1 MFFRTTATVLAVS
14 GLSFFMSVSGQ
25 AQTAVSTAP
34 ATQSTATPTSSR
46 LTADYTVF
54 AGSTS
59 NATALV
65 NGMRNGTSVTLT
77 ASSTSTGSTPPP
89 ATFTPVTGKL
99 GNGEI
104 NIALSLAKADLAKQ
118 GITNPTP
125 AQLAAALNG
134 GTMTTATTTV
144 SMKGI
149 LAQRESGMGWGQIA
163 NAMGV
168 KLGSLVS
175 ASKTDKAGKKSDD
188 DAGSQA
194 SNKNKGREDG
204 NESHN
209 SKMTGAGEHAGGNGS
224 GSGGRGSHGGGGGGG
239 KK

>member
-1 MFFRTTATVLAVS
+1 MFFRTTSTALAVS
-14 GLSFFMSVSGQ
+14 GLCLFMSASGQ

-34 ATQSTATPTSSR
+34 ATQSAATPTSSR
-46 LTADYTVF
+46 LATDYTVF
-54 AGSTS
+54 AGSAS
-59 NATALV
+59 NATTLV
-65 NGMRNGTSVTLT
+65 DGMRNGTSVTLT
-77 ASSTSTGSTPPP
+77 ASATSTGSTPPP

-99 GNGEI
+99 GNGDI

-134 GTMTTATTTV
+134 GVMTTSTTTV
-144 SMKGI
+144 TMKGI

-188 DAGSQA
+188 EASSQA

-224 GSGGRGSHGGGGGGG
+224 GSGGGGSHGGGGGG

>member
-1 MFFRTTATVLAVS
+1 MFFRTTATALAVS

-25 AQTAVSTAP
+25 AQTAASTAP
-34 ATQSTATPTSSR
+34 ATQSTAAPTSSR

-65 NGMRNGTSVTLT
+65 NGMRDGTSVTLT

-118 GITNPTP
+118 GITSPTP

-175 ASKTDKAGKKSDD
+175 ASKTDKAG
-188 DAGSQA
+188 
-194 SNKNKGREDG
+194 NKNKGRDDA

-224 GSGGRGSHGGGGGGG
+224 GSGGGSHGGGGGGG